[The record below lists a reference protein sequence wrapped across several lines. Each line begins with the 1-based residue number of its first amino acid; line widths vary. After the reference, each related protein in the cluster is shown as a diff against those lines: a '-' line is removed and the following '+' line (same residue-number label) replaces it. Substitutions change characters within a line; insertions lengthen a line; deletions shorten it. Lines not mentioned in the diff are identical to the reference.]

1 MLFVQHLGIFVFES
15 ALIYSVGLTSC
26 HSNLFEWRDM
36 VDWNDG
42 SFYPYS
48 KGDDILSCA
57 ASLSYGLFVTIMP
70 VLTTLHVLMLLV
82 CFLKER
88 QSRRIFLERL
98 MNSYRQ
104 DKIIEHK
111 AKNEGVQRR
120 LLEHVLPERI
130 VKRLEGHDAED
141 ASSLDLERSGF
152 SGALRSLSMHHE
164 SAVIMF
170 ADVVRFKEL
179 THVADSHT
187 VMEYLN
193 KLFQS
198 FDGMCDGHGVFKVE
212 TVGSE
217 YVACVGVITGEMLNR
232 AVSLTSSMS
241 ASLPSASKREGVLA
255 ASTTSMGE
263 SDANVRKS
271 AAASNCADMIAFAK
285 AIIQRAGKM
294 TMPLLGCPTQLRI
307 GIHVGPCMSG
317 IVGTRNLRFCLFGDT
332 MNTAARMKQM
342 GAPKA
347 IHVTEDVVALAP
359 DDAWEAR
366 ELEVKG
372 KGRMTTYVQEL
383 SVHAMERASR
393 VRGGLRGSSEEREVE
408 EEISMIRSQTLDLVR
423 RIEDRDK

>member
-1 MLFVQHLGIFVFES
+1 
-15 ALIYSVGLTSC
+15 
-26 HSNLFEWRDM
+26 
-36 VDWNDG
+36 
-42 SFYPYS
+42 
-48 KGDDILSCA
+48 
-57 ASLSYGLFVTIMP
+57 
-70 VLTTLHVLMLLV
+70 
-82 CFLKER
+82 
-88 QSRRIFLERL
+88 
-98 MNSYRQ
+98 
-104 DKIIEHK
+104 
-111 AKNEGVQRR
+111 
-120 LLEHVLPERI
+120 
-130 VKRLEGHDAED
+130 
-141 ASSLDLERSGF
+141 
-152 SGALRSLSMHHE
+152 MHHE

-170 ADVVRFKEL
+170 ADVVRFKVL

-198 FDGMCDGHGVFKVE
+198 FDGLCDGHGVFKVE

-232 AVSLTSSMS
+232 AVTLTSS
-241 ASLPSASKREGVLA
+241 ASNKSVLA
-255 ASTTSMGE
+255 IRSTSMGE

-271 AAASNCADMIAFAK
+271 AAASNCTDMIAFAK

-366 ELEVKG
+366 DLEVKG

-383 SVHAMERASR
+383 DSLQNSPV
-393 VRGGLRGSSEEREVE
+393 VRGRRGSTEDWEAE
-408 EEISMIRSQTLDLVR
+408 EEVNLLRSRTLHLVNACIASQTSLSSH
-423 RIEDRDK
+423 E